1 MVLDQGLDVP
11 CEPLMQLY
19 STCWKAAPVVA
30 PALKRLKKAKKEA
43 PSVEKP
49 KVGKTHLK
57 DMIIL
62 PRMVGSVV
70 GV

>member
-1 MVLDQGLDVP
+1 MVV
-11 CEPLMQLY
+11 
-19 STCWKAAPVVA
+19 
-30 PALKRLKKAKKEA
+30 PALKCLKKAKKEA

-57 DMIIL
+57 DMIVL

>member
-1 MVLDQGLDVP
+1 MV
-11 CEPLMQLY
+11 E
-19 STCWKAAPVVA
+19 

-57 DMIIL
+57 DMMGL

-70 GV
+70 GM